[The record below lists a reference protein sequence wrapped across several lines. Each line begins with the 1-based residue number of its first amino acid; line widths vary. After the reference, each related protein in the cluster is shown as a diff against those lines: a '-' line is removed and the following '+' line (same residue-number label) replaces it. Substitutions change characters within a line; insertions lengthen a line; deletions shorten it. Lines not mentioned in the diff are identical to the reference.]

1 MANLDERQR
10 EPLILDASAVI
21 ERLKPLAASAARAVL
36 AFDGDGTLWAG
47 DVGEDVFH
55 AAVKERL
62 LRDAALPALQREAET
77 YELSPAG
84 DANDIAERLFS
95 AYLEQRYPEREACAM
110 MTWCYAGMRRAEL
123 MELAEHTFAARNLAQ
138 RFHRELTPILDF
150 ARSNGLRA
158 VVVSASP
165 EPIVETAARGW
176 NIPLADIAASRAREE
191 DGGVIAPELARPV
204 PYAEGK
210 PLALRALVADAEL
223 LGAFGDNAFD
233 VELFLAARMAVAVRP
248 KPALRRRFVEV
259 DSICVLSEG
268 SEQTK

>member
-1 MANLDERQR
+1 MANVDERQR
-10 EPLILDASAVI
+10 EPLTLHASAVI
-21 ERLKPLAASAARAVL
+21 ERLKSLAGAAPGVL

-55 AAVKERL
+55 AAIKERL
-62 LRDAALPALQREAET
+62 LREAALPALQREAEA
-77 YELSPAG
+77 YGLPANG
-84 DANDIAERLFS
+84 DANAIAERLFS

-110 MTWCYAGMRRAEL
+110 MTWCYAGMQRAEL
-123 MELAEHTFAARNLAQ
+123 MELAERTFAARGLAQ
-138 RFHRELTPILDF
+138 RFHRELSPILDF
-150 ARSNGLRA
+150 ARANGLRA

-176 NIPLADIAASRAREE
+176 NIPLADIAASRARE
-191 DGGVIAPELARPV
+191 DAGVIAPELARPV

-210 PLALRALVADAEL
+210 PLALRALVPDAEL

-259 DSICVLSEG
+259 SSICVLSEG
-268 SEQTK
+268 IEEAK